1 MSIGRELIRHKKSFR
16 KVLRKEFSYKV
27 KNKGK
32 IMYIYTYILKAHR
45 NIHES
50 AQKLTSI
57 ELNAVFKI

>member
-32 IMYIYTYILKAHR
+32 NNIYVYILKAHR
-45 NIHES
+45 NKHS
-50 AQKLTSI
+50 
-57 ELNAVFKI
+57 